1 MSESHLS
8 QLSWLQERRKACD
21 SKASSTSKDIWSMF
35 VDNFQK
41 NIPGF
46 FLSPFINAVRRIG
59 QNTVFDEKEFLYQVQ
74 KQSEEIPILPEESGE
89 RQ

>member
-1 MSESHLS
+1 
-8 QLSWLQERRKACD
+8 
-21 SKASSTSKDIWSMF
+21 MF

-41 NIPGF
+41 TIPGF